1 MPKGYLFKNADVYA
15 PAHIGMKDMLVVGN
29 RILTVDSH
37 IDASFAGLET
47 VDLEGRIVTPGLI
60 DQHIHVT
67 GGGGEGGTV
76 TRAPEM
82 NFSELVTGGITT
94 FVGVSGTDSETRPI
108 EALMAKV
115 RALVQEGASGWM
127 WTSNYRYPVTTVT
140 GSVRKDLLTIPECL
154 GVKIAM
160 GDHRCSFPT
169 DQEILRLLSEI
180 RVGGMICGHDSFL
193 HVHLGDL
200 PIAFPTFMHCV
211 RTGMPI
217 KHIRPTHVGRHPEVF
232 AQAIQFTKDG
242 GYIDITTSGGNYKG
256 SAADMYLLA
265 TEEGADLERITMSSD
280 AHGSMPRFDEKG
292 EMIGL
297 TVCSVDSNLL
307 ALRELSGLIGLEK
320 ALKPMTTV
328 IANALGLKQKGRIED
343 GMDADFLV
351 FDQDMNLM
359 DVYMKGRQTMRE
371 GKVIVK
377 GTFEI

>member
-1 MPKGYLFKNADVYA
+1 
-15 PAHIGMKDMLVVGN
+15 
-29 RILTVDSH
+29 
-37 IDASFAGLET
+37 
-47 VDLEGRIVTPGLI
+47 
-60 DQHIHVT
+60 
-67 GGGGEGGTV
+67 
-76 TRAPEM
+76 
-82 NFSELVTGGITT
+82 
-94 FVGVSGTDSETRPI
+94 
-108 EALMAKV
+108 
-115 RALVQEGASGWM
+115 M